1 MNNILFMRKK
11 NTRKKPLPFV
21 SICTPT
27 FNRRPFFPTLIKA
40 FEDQKYPKDRMEW
53 IIIDDGTDPI
63 EDLVIDIPQVKY
75 HRYHEKLSLGKKRN
89 IMHEFSTGSI
99 LVYMDDDDYYPPE
112 RVSHAVSMLQQH
124 PRAMCAGASEM
135 YIYFKH
141 IHEMYK
147 FGPYGPKHATAATF
161 AFRRELL
168 NDTRYNDSAALA
180 EEKEFLKDYTIPF
193 VQLEPK
199 KTILVF
205 SHIHNTFDKR
215 KLLENLNPTFVSK
228 SDRTVNDFIDN
239 KHILKFFMEDIDDH
253 LKDYSPGLPSMKPDV
268 LEQIKKLTEER
279 LKSNMSVVSPKQKN
293 SEPPTR
299 ITMQQQGKP
308 SRELNNDEVLQLLQ
322 TQHKKIGELTELLN
336 EAYTEIDTLRSK

>member
-1 MNNILFMRKK
+1 
-11 NTRKKPLPFV
+11 
-21 SICTPT
+21 
-27 FNRRPFFPTLIKA
+27 
-40 FEDQKYPKDRMEW
+40 
-53 IIIDDGTDPI
+53 
-63 EDLVIDIPQVKY
+63 
-75 HRYHEKLSLGKKRN
+75 
-89 IMHEFSTGSI
+89 
-99 LVYMDDDDYYPPE
+99 
-112 RVSHAVSMLQQH
+112 
-124 PRAMCAGASEM
+124 
-135 YIYFKH
+135 
-141 IHEMYK
+141 
-147 FGPYGPKHATAATF
+147 
-161 AFRRELL
+161 
-168 NDTRYNDSAALA
+168 
-180 EEKEFLKDYTIPF
+180 LKDYTIPF

>member
-1 MNNILFMRKK
+1 MLR
-11 NTRKKPLPFV
+11 LP
-21 SICTPT
+21 
-27 FNRRPFFPTLIKA
+27 
-40 FEDQKYPKDRMEW
+40 
-53 IIIDDGTDPI
+53 
-63 EDLVIDIPQVKY
+63 
-75 HRYHEKLSLGKKRN
+75 
-89 IMHEFSTGSI
+89 
-99 LVYMDDDDYYPPE
+99 
-112 RVSHAVSMLQQH
+112 
-124 PRAMCAGASEM
+124 
-135 YIYFKH
+135 
-141 IHEMYK
+141 
-147 FGPYGPKHATAATF
+147 TF

-168 NDTRYNDSAALA
+168 NNTRYNDSAALA

-215 KLLENLNPTFVSK
+215 KLLENLNPMFVSK

-253 LKDYSPGLPSMKPDV
+253 LKDYSPGLPRMKPDV

-336 EAYTEIDTLRSK
+336 EAYTEIETLRSK